1 MSGLL
6 NLFWYG
12 NDEESEE
19 KEENQDVQVDDSKQK
34 DQEEIENKE
43 ENKEEENEK
52 KELSVIVEEVTKE
65 ECDQCQFSTIYIQQ
79 EDKKDKVEKKK
90 EKEVSPKQ
98 TVPATNQETKE
109 TNTNILNQWQAVLD
123 KNTNRIYY
131 WNVVNCVLFL

>member
-79 EDKKDKVEKKK
+79 EVKKDKVENYKIIN
-90 EKEVSPKQ
+90 S
-98 TVPATNQETKE
+98 N
-109 TNTNILNQWQAVLD
+109 NCIRVLD
-123 KNTNRIYY
+123 TRVIK
-131 WNVVNCVLFL
+131 LSQ